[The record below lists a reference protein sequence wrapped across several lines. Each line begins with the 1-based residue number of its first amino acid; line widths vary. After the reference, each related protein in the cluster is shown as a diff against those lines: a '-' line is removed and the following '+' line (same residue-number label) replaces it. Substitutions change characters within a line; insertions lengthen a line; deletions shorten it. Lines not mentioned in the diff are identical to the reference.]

1 MFLFEVHNK
10 FNKHQIC
17 KLRNEWKIS
26 SLTQTIEKPHF
37 RFFTL
42 SQRKILS
49 IHVLEFPA
57 DCVIVSRGKSS
68 GIGHRVS
75 ISSRKN
81 RRAIGELNFQISR
94 MSEWNEFSS
103 PDRERGWEKRRKE
116 TRMEIDNGFRCAV
129 GRHER
134 AHRVSSRVEYDRAHV
149 SPSPCHV

>member
-57 DCVIVSRGKSS
+57 DCAIVSRGKSS

-81 RRAIGELNFQISR
+81 SRRAVQISGIVGMERVFLSRSGER
-94 MSEWNEFSS
+94 M
-103 PDRERGWEKRRKE
+103 RKE
-116 TRMEIDNGFRCAV
+116 KEGNSNGNRQWFLAFRCAV

-134 AHRVSSRVEYDRAHV
+134 AHRVSSREYDRAHV